1 MMFAYL
7 TVVIPYPT
15 VLGRAAGAAR
25 PWLRRV
31 SLP

>member
-7 TVVIPYPT
+7 AVVIPYLT
-15 VLGRAAGAAR
+15 VLGGAAPAAR
-25 PWLRRV
+25 PWRRRV

>member
-1 MMFAYL
+1 MMFTYL
-7 TVVIPYPT
+7 SVVIPYLT
-15 VLGRAAGAAR
+15 AVGRAAVAAR